1 MKKGKRVIQ
10 AIVVIMIVGAGWV
23 HNLDRDSAIYRR
35 ISTVNADWKDEA
47 VRPDSVQVE
56 ENNLY
61 ILTRDIINSGI
72 EHLISNI

>member
-1 MKKGKRVIQ
+1 MKKGKRTIQ
-10 AIVVIMIVGAGWV
+10 AIVVIMIVGIGWV

>member
-1 MKKGKRVIQ
+1 MKKGKRIIQ
-10 AIVVIMIVGAGWV
+10 AIVVIMIVGIGWV

>member
-10 AIVVIMIVGAGWV
+10 AIVVIMIVGVGWV

>member
-10 AIVVIMIVGAGWV
+10 AIVVIMIVGIGWV